1 MGDPERQREPV
12 RQDRVQLW
20 VSRNLQTIAFLGA
33 YFVTTVAGNFVLA
46 SPLASQSLS
55 LTEYSPRFLE
65 FPNTFTLG
73 FWTLLLCPFLVTP
86 LVVILTRRAVEPW
99 VSAHA
104 RDLPEFGRVS
114 YVVVVSLCFIYVI
127 YRFWTAN
134 VTGLFASGVDMASS
148 IEARFAIRERLG
160 FFTFVPLQA
169 LLPFLTVYAVIRW
182 MGSRQVFWM
191 GCALIDFLLLS
202 VLLVMTN
209 MKWPVLLFY
218 VAIVLAIF
226 VYAKR
231 HAYLK
236 AAVGALLVFL
246 ALLGISSFVFRMV
259 PQGLRASAPTI
270 VWSALYRM
278 AVSYP
283 YYYQVFTAEGPVCGG
298 IVAQAHR
305 NPPCRPSH
313 LIYTRMFGNNGF
325 ENRGTEPLAVHLS
338 GYALGGWPI
347 AIVALIAASVI
358 LGFFRA
364 VPLDAGSMSGAVV
377 ILGALAGYHLSQV
390 PGEGVVFYEHG
401 LFWTFLLIGGY
412 ALWCRVAARVRP
424 RLGPQERETTA

>member
-283 YYYQVFTAEGPVCGG
+283 YLLPGV
-298 IVAQAHR
+298 H
-305 NPPCRPSH
+305 CRRPGLRRDCRAGAPQSSVSP
-313 LIYTRMFGNNGF
+313 
-325 ENRGTEPLAVHLS
+325 EPLDLHQDV
-338 GYALGGWPI
+338 W
-347 AIVALIAASVI
+347 
-358 LGFFRA
+358 
-364 VPLDAGSMSGAVV
+364 
-377 ILGALAGYHLSQV
+377 Q
-390 PGEGVVFYEHG
+390 
-401 LFWTFLLIGGY
+401 
-412 ALWCRVAARVRP
+412 
-424 RLGPQERETTA
+424 